1 MPKAADTRAKISAAL
16 AGRPKSPEQRAK
28 MSAAQLA
35 RRERERAT
43 GNVRRVQE
51 HDREAIIQA
60 WANGADIP
68 GCVQT
73 SGWGQATVRMVL
85 DQARAEGDLRAHQ
98 DPAIRAM
105 ALQRAASGDAHREGG
120 ANSQT
125 VVSALPPN
133 SVEASL
139 VSAHK
144 CRPEVAA
151 IVAKVFR
158 DRRAREQAAAI
169 KAARERAPLVV
180 RYGNGPFR
188 IGAHAENMRDG
199 TQ

>member
-68 GCVQT
+68 GCVQA
-73 SGWGQATVRMVL
+73 SGWGKATVRMVL
-85 DQARAEGDLRAHQ
+85 DQARAEGDLRAHH
-98 DPAIRAM
+98 DRAVRAM
-105 ALQRAASGDAHREGG
+105 ALQRAASPDAHREGG
-120 ANSQT
+120 TSSPGSQAA
-125 VVSALPPN
+125 ALPP
-133 SVEASL
+133 SRTVQSL
-139 VSAHK
+139 M
-144 CRPEVAA
+144 
-151 IVAKVFR
+151 AKGLRRELAEITARTFSDRHARMMRGR
-158 DRRAREQAAAI
+158 DR
-169 KAARERAPLVV
+169 
-180 RYGNGPFR
+180 
-188 IGAHAENMRDG
+188 
-199 TQ
+199 